1 MPSPTIHAITHA
13 PCISPK
19 TPFDCAGCSCT
30 MSDGD
35 PSSTL
40 YLASPLLVW
49 GVKSMLLSISW
60 LHMLLWLATRD
71 LMVKSMLAGSMPPY
85 LGCFSDVG
93 AMSHPDLIV
102 HFLLEHLSLSGGGPL
117 LGLDKDFLPLGTL
130 NSLLV
135 LVVITDENSYH
146 LSKVSQLKFYVVQ
159 GLSYQGPYIITPDS
173 MMNPSPVTDQPLS
186 VLVHHTL
193 SSVLG
198 GSRLSASV
206 VLQRSDLQKPR
217 LRVRSQLTNLQRH
230 MAEELLPPA
239 SISSSELKLT
249 ALVIFHAILNPYKTK
264 YFPYPQWGYISDP
277 ATFLDVHGRVL
288 VWYLL
293 GIMPPARV
301 ECLNEIHLPL
311 KDSLVKCSKAGTT
324 FQQAHNVIPH
334 VLWEHFWRLI
344 DPQRLEDKVYE
355 SSPLKKQVVRQWL
368 KDISYAE
375 EFWNTIADIVLPD
388 LAQVGRDAI
397 SAKADWV
404 ITQSPCPIRWP
415 SIYLGIDVIVN
426 QEAPPHLDQASAPSL
441 LNLVP
446 GTMVFLAGK
455 LLTHSVPK
463 WEKGERIALAHYMK
477 DAVHNRFGLA
487 RPAFTQQKHL
497 LGKFSQT

>member
-1 MPSPTIHAITHA
+1 MYPT
-13 PCISPK
+13 PCL
-19 TPFDCAGCSCT
+19 TSC
-30 MSDGD
+30 D
-35 PSSTL
+35 
-40 YLASPLLVW
+40 
-49 GVKSMLLSISW
+49 
-60 LHMLLWLATRD
+60 
-71 LMVKSMLAGSMPPY
+71 
-85 LGCFSDVG
+85 
-93 AMSHPDLIV
+93 
-102 HFLLEHLSLSGGGPL
+102 
-117 LGLDKDFLPLGTL
+117 
-130 NSLLV
+130 
-135 LVVITDENSYH
+135 
-146 LSKVSQLKFYVVQ
+146 
-159 GLSYQGPYIITPDS
+159 
-173 MMNPSPVTDQPLS
+173 
-186 VLVHHTL
+186 
-193 SSVLG
+193 
-198 GSRLSASV
+198 
-206 VLQRSDLQKPR
+206 R

-249 ALVIFHAILNPYKTK
+249 ALVISHAILNPYKTK

-293 GIMPPARV
+293 GIMPPAK
-301 ECLNEIHLPL
+301 C
-311 KDSLVKCSKAGTT
+311 LVKCSKAGGQSQRRFGHRHVPEEDGNEKFGHGRLMNSPAT

-404 ITQSPCPIRWP
+404 ITQPPCPIRWP
-415 SIYLGIDVIVN
+415 SIYLGIDAIVN

-446 GTMVFLAGK
+446 GTIVFLAGK

-497 LGKFSQT
+497 LGKFLQTYTASIS